1 MKNKMRWIVLILLL
15 VIASGGLGMWML
27 TSKWLDEGLEPKADG
42 THEYA
47 IVLGAKVKKGNIP
60 SLALQYRLDAALTYA
75 KEYPHV
81 KLVLSGGRGPDED
94 IEEAIV
100 MRDFLLENGID
111 ENRLLIEDKATST
124 YENLLFSQDI
134 LPSDIN
140 SITIITSD
148 YHLQRA
154 KILASKLGWESDV
167 VAAKTPKI
175 VELKVRLR
183 ERVALLKAYILGN

>member
-1 MKNKMRWIVLILLL
+1 MMKKMRWIVLIAL
-15 VIASGGLGMWML
+15 VVVGSSGLGIWLL
-27 TSKWLDEGLEPKADG
+27 TSKWLEDGLDPKADG
-42 THEYA
+42 TNEYA

-60 SLALQYRLDAALTYA
+60 SLALQYRLEAALVYA
-75 KEYPHV
+75 KEYTHV
-81 KLVLSGGRGPDED
+81 KLVLSGGQGPDED

-111 ENRLLIEDKATST
+111 ENRLIIEDKATST
-124 YENLLFSQDI
+124 YENLLFSQEI
-134 LPSDIN
+134 LPSNIN
-140 SITIITSD
+140 SVTIITSD

-175 VELKVRLR
+175 VELKVRMR
-183 ERVALLKAYILGN
+183 ERVALLKAYILGK